1 MQYKSYKI
9 SGMRKFFFLLFVL
22 LCGLQI
28 SSWSQSKD
36 ELESQRKQ
44 IQQEIEDLRKSQSA
58 IKKNKKESLGQLA
71 RIRNLIKKRDAV
83 IETINRQVQL
93 INDDIHTNNREIA
106 RLKNELDTLKAQYAR
121 TIEYAYKNRSSYD
134 MLNFIF
140 SAVSFNDAIKRV
152 AYLKAYREYRGK
164 QVDNIYQT
172 QTLLA
177 QKNQTLAANKSLK
190 TQTLSEQSQQ
200 MKKLEEE
207 KKQKNAVVSKLKLK
221 EKELDK
227 QLTSKRKL
235 ENNIRSSIAA
245 IIRREIMEAE
255 KAEKAKRDAA
265 AKAAGTT
272 KAAAPIAST
281 SSRAASKLENTPEVT
296 AVSVG
301 FENNRRKLPWP
312 VAKGDITGPFGRH
325 KIEGT
330 RLYEDNI
337 GVYIQTNIGA
347 PVKAVYEGTVSS
359 VHSFGAVSAVTIRHG
374 KYLTTYYN
382 LTGISVNKDQD
393 IKLGQVIGKA
403 AESEDEDGIG
413 KVLFVVTVVVGN
425 NPKYLN
431 PEDWIKPR

>member
-1 MQYKSYKI
+1 
-9 SGMRKFFFLLFVL
+9 MRKFFFLLFVL

-36 ELESQRKQ
+36 ELESQRKE
-44 IQQEIEDLRKSQSA
+44 IQQEIEELRKSQNA

-83 IETINRQVQL
+83 IETINRQVRL

-140 SAVSFNDAIKRV
+140 SAVSFNDAIKRIT
-152 AYLKAYREYRGK
+152 YLKAYREYRGK
-164 QVDNIYQT
+164 QVDNIHQT
-172 QTLLA
+172 QLLLS
-177 QKNQTLAANKSLK
+177 QKNQTLAENKNLK
-190 TQTLSEQSQQ
+190 TQTLAVQSQQ
-200 MKKLEEE
+200 MQKLEEE
-207 KKQKNAVVSKLKLK
+207 KKQKDAVVSKLKLR
-221 EKELDK
+221 ERELDK

-235 ENNIRSSIAA
+235 ENNIKNSIAA
-245 IIRREIMEAE
+245 IIKREIMEAE
-255 KAEKAKRDAA
+255 KAERAKREAA
-265 AKAAGTT
+265 AKAAGGN
-272 KAAAPIAST
+272 KPVAAANT
-281 SSRAASKLENTPEVT
+281 SSRAANKLENTPEVT

-330 RLYEDNI
+330 RLFEDNI

-359 VHSFGAVSAVTIRHG
+359 VHNFGAVSAVTIRHG

-382 LTGISVNKDQD
+382 LTGITVNKDQE
-393 IKLGQVIGKA
+393 IKLGQVLGKA

>member
-1 MQYKSYKI
+1 
-9 SGMRKFFFLLFVL
+9 MRKFFFLLFVL

-177 QKNQTLAANKSLK
+177 QKNETLAANKSLK
-190 TQTLSEQSQQ
+190 TQTLTEQSQQ

-207 KKQKNAVVSKLKLK
+207 KKQKDAVVSNLKLK

-272 KAAAPIAST
+272 KAAAPVAST
-281 SSRAASKLENTPEVT
+281 SSRAVSKLENTPEVT

>member
-272 KAAAPIAST
+272 KVAAPIAST

>member
-1 MQYKSYKI
+1 
-9 SGMRKFFFLLFVL
+9 MRKFFFLLFVL

-207 KKQKNAVVSKLKLK
+207 KKQKDAVVSNLKLK

>member
-1 MQYKSYKI
+1 
-9 SGMRKFFFLLFVL
+9 MRKFFFLLFVL

>member
-1 MQYKSYKI
+1 
-9 SGMRKFFFLLFVL
+9 MRKFFFLLFVL

-207 KKQKNAVVSKLKLK
+207 KKQKNAVVSRLKVK

>member
-1 MQYKSYKI
+1 
-9 SGMRKFFFLLFVL
+9 MRKFFFLLFVL

-425 NPKYLN
+425 NRKYLN

>member
-1 MQYKSYKI
+1 
-9 SGMRKFFFLLFVL
+9 MRKFFFLLFVL

-272 KAAAPIAST
+272 KAAAPTAST

>member
-1 MQYKSYKI
+1 
-9 SGMRKFFFLLFVL
+9 MRKFFFLLFVL

-207 KKQKNAVVSKLKLK
+207 KEQKNAVVSKLKLK

-272 KAAAPIAST
+272 KAAAPTAST